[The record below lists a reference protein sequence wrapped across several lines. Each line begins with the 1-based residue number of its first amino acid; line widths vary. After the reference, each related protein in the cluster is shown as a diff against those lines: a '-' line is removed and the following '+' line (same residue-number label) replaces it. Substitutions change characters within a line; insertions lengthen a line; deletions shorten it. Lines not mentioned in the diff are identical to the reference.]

1 MLPYSSGRAAQKGKE
16 ELVSEHATFYT
27 FDDKEESKNAA

>member
-16 ELVSEHATFYT
+16 ELVLEHETRNGRNG
-27 FDDKEESKNAA
+27 KEEF